1 MSDQDGKNSNL
12 VEIVKRNG
20 DFRRNY
26 GITVGALLY
35 LSSINAAR
43 GGISWWKTL
52 LGIAIAITTLWLKL
66 RSGY

>member
-1 MSDQDGKNSNL
+1 MSGQDGKNSNL

-26 GITVGALLY
+26 GIAVGALLY

-52 LGIAIAITTLWLKL
+52 LSIAVGGTALWLKV